1 MKNPTKQSK
10 HEEQQPAQAVPMQC
24 TVAKPVTV
32 SGKGLLTG
40 DDVDLVISPASAGE
54 GIIFERTDIE
64 PAAQIPALVANADD
78 RARRTTL
85 SAGDATIE
93 TVEHLM
99 SALYGVGIDNA
110 VVRIDGPE
118 VPCGDGSSMPFVEPL
133 LQAGT
138 VEQDQPRTIFRVTEP
153 VCLQDGDAMIA
164 AFPSHQ
170 EGLHV
175 VYDLDYAHA
184 TSRIARQTQAWN
196 SASGTY
202 ITDVAPARTFSL
214 IEEAQA
220 LQSQGMCTHLSPTE
234 MLVIG
239 EDGPIDNAYRFDNEP
254 VRHKILDIVGD
265 LYLAG
270 AFIQGRI
277 VASRSGHALNRK
289 LCKAIVEQNK
299 VSSRLALTLSGP
311 EMDVR
316 EIQRI
321 MPHRYPMLL
330 VDRVVEM
337 IGTEKAVG
345 VKNVTIN
352 EPFFQGHYP
361 GTPIMP
367 GVLIVEAMAQLGGL
381 LMSRKLE
388 HTGKLAVL
396 LSLDKVKL
404 RHPVTPGDQLILE
417 AESIRAGMRT
427 AALQCKAF
435 VGSRLAAEAQV
446 RFMMVD
452 AEQD

>member
-1 MKNPTKQSK
+1 M
-10 HEEQQPAQAVPMQC
+10 QQ
-24 TVAKPVTV
+24 TIAKPVAV
-32 SGKGLLTG
+32 SGKGLLSG
-40 DDVDLVISPASAGE
+40 EGVDLVISPAKAGE
-54 GIIFERTDIE
+54 GIMFERTDIE
-64 PAAQIPALVANADD
+64 PPIQIHAVVANATD
-78 RARRTTL
+78 RARRTTITN
-85 SAGDATIE
+85 GDVTID
-93 TVEHLM
+93 TIEHLM
-99 SALYGVGIDNA
+99 SALCGLGIDNA
-110 VVRIDGPE
+110 TIRLDGPE
-118 VPCGDGSSMPFVEPL
+118 VPCGDGSAMLFVDPL

-138 VEQDQPRTIFRVTEP
+138 VEQDQPRRIFQIVEP
-153 VCLQDGDAMIA
+153 ICLQDGDAMIS
-164 AFPSHQ
+164 AFPSYQ
-170 EGLHV
+170 TGLHV
-175 VYDLDYAHA
+175 VYDLDYGDA

-202 ITDVAPARTFSL
+202 AHDVAPARTYSL
-214 IEEAQA
+214 EEEAHA
-220 LQSQGMCTHLSPTE
+220 LQAQGMCTHLTPTD

-239 EDGPIDNAYRFDNEP
+239 EAGPIDNSYRFDNEP

-265 LYLAG
+265 LYLCG
-270 AFIQGRI
+270 AHIQGRV
-277 VASRSGHALNRK
+277 VASRSGHALNRQ
-289 LCKAIVEQNK
+289 LCQMIVEQNK
-299 VSSRLALTLSGP
+299 AAQRHTLATSGSA
-311 EMDVR
+311 MDVR
-316 EIQRI
+316 DIQRI

-330 VDRVVEM
+330 VDKVVEM
-337 IGTEKAVG
+337 VGDEKAIG

-367 GVLIVEAMAQLGGL
+367 GVLVVEAMAQLGGL

-388 HTGKLAVL
+388 HTGKIAVL

-417 AESIRAGMRT
+417 AEAIRAGVRT

-435 VGSRLAAEAQV
+435 VGSRLAAEAQI